1 MNTDYIELE
10 DARFSKDFIAKF
22 TSFMDSENTT
32 GFFDKDFS
40 SKEHSLKTKRLLT
53 DYKINLY
60 EFESS
65 TLSLELINAK
75 IGGANDS
82 DLSGRSDFRILRDHI
97 QNADTPG
104 LIMIYRCSRLESD
117 SVQFLSQLNAFLSRS
132 SSRWKIAYLGEI
144 ETVPTLLLTLL
155 SPEYVYTSPRLTEQ
169 PLSSTGNRKSV
180 LTFGVIAV
188 LCLLAAIYY
197 WSDNRRSPE
206 LVIADSTIIEGS
218 TTKQKLL
225 DYGRQ
230 GEVPYSI
237 EEDIDAWDSRVADF
251 DQAMS
256 GFINPAATSGPQA
269 DSNNIDQTQVELLAS
284 SPSEAINEALSF
296 AVKNGDIASIETEIA
311 SGGSIN
317 MATSSNESLLILASL
332 HGQSNV
338 VIWLLDNGA
347 NVASVD
353 RDNGSA
359 LYYAAV
365 NGHFEIAKILIK
377 NNASTT
383 QVSKLNKT
391 PLMAA
396 VQNDYLQL
404 SELLITANSDVNQQ
418 DHSGWSA
425 LYYAI
430 WNDNF
435 EITSLLLENGA
446 SASFVD
452 KDGYRPVDLA
462 RARKNSK
469 ILSLF

>member
-22 TSFMDSENTT
+22 ISFMDSDNTT

-53 DYKINLY
+53 DYNINLY

-75 IGGANDS
+75 IGAANDTG
-82 DLSGRSDFRILRDHI
+82 LSDFRILRDHI
-97 QNADTPG
+97 KNAATPG
-104 LIMIYRCSRLESD
+104 LIMIYRCSRLKSD

-132 SSRWKIAYLGEI
+132 SSQWKIAYLGEI

-155 SPEYVYTSPRLTEQ
+155 SPEYVYTSPQRTEQ
-169 PLSSTGNRKSV
+169 PESSTGNRKSV

-188 LCLLAAIYY
+188 LCLLPAVYY
-197 WSDNRRSPE
+197 WSDNYRYPE
-206 LVIADSTIIEGS
+206 FVTTDSKIIEGS

-225 DYGRQ
+225 DLGWQ
-230 GEVPYSI
+230 DEVTYSI
-237 EEDIDAWDSRVADF
+237 EEDIDAWESRVAEF

-256 GFINPAATSGPQA
+256 GFINPVATSEPQA
-269 DSNNIDQTQVELLAS
+269 DSNNIEQTGLEPIAS
-284 SPSEAINEALSF
+284 SPSKAINEALLF
-296 AVKNGDIASIETEIA
+296 AVKKGDIAGVETEIA
-311 SGGSIN
+311 SGGSID

-332 HGQSNV
+332 HGQSNL

-353 RDNGSA
+353 HDNGSA

-365 NGHFEIAKILIK
+365 NGHVEIAKVLLK

-396 VQNDYLQL
+396 VHNDYLQL

-446 SASFVD
+446 SASLMD
-452 KDGYRPVDLA
+452 KDGYSPVDLA
-462 RARKNSK
+462 RARKNIE
-469 ILSLF
+469 ILGLF